1 MVFFQKKQIFFKQNM
16 DAEHITLIRKNRS
29 ILSDEYSSNSDTED
43 NDDDEPYN
51 KSSSSP
57 PRTKKRI
64 TRIAI
69 FGIVLIFLV
78 LVYIPLSSNVQSR
91 IGKSSINYL

>member
-1 MVFFQKKQIFFKQNM
+1 M
-16 DAEHITLIRKNRS
+16 DAEHMTLMRKNRS
-29 ILSDEYSSNSDTED
+29 ILSDDYLTSTDT
-43 NDDDEPYN
+43 DDDDDVEPYSKRSN
-51 KSSSSP
+51 SP

-91 IGKSSINYL
+91 IGEFK

>member
-1 MVFFQKKQIFFKQNM
+1 M
-16 DAEHITLIRKNRS
+16 DAEHIQLIGIKNRN
-29 ILSDEYSSNSDTED
+29 IIADDYSTNSDTDD
-43 NDDDEPYN
+43 NDIDDAYSN
-51 KSSSSP
+51 RNSSSP
-57 PRTKKRI
+57 PRTKKRM

-91 IGKSSINYL
+91 IGGFKF

>member
-1 MVFFQKKQIFFKQNM
+1 MYINSTNM
-16 DAEHITLIRKNRS
+16 EDELKLIRKNHRS
-29 ILSDEYSSNSDTED
+29 ILSDDYLTSSDSNDD
-43 NDDDEPYN
+43 NDDDAYI
-51 KSSSSP
+51 KSSSP

-69 FGIVLIFLV
+69 FGIILIFLV

-91 IGKSSINYL
+91 IGKFIY

>member
-1 MVFFQKKQIFFKQNM
+1 M
-16 DAEHITLIRKNRS
+16 DAEHLTLIRVKNRS
-29 ILSDEYSSNSDTED
+29 ILSDDYSTNSDTDD
-43 NDDDEPYN
+43 NDDDDAYSS

-91 IGKSSINYL
+91 IGRFKFQLTSDIFFLSILL